1 MLWGECALWI
11 HFKLAKLGW
20 LIMWHIILDDPEGK
34 ISWVMWK
41 AMILQ
46 LLEIWGALK
55 LVEQFEF
62 KGRSSILHWLV
73 LVVHKLLNCFY
84 TGPLFS
90 WWFTW
95 RFMHGCCHICLL
107 FQMTIGPRIHFYMH
121 LYGFWSYSLHVF
133 PWTVFFF
140 LGETL
145 SKGDTIFC
153 KRNICHN
160 FPFFFKNTCLKVTEN
175 YIFGWS
181 YFCRL
186 ATILK
191 IPQSNVVSSVEVCLG
206 MLPLWF
212 HQ

>member
-1 MLWGECALWI
+1 M
-11 HFKLAKLGW
+11 
-20 LIMWHIILDDPEGK
+20 
-34 ISWVMWK
+34 
-41 AMILQ
+41 
-46 LLEIWGALK
+46 WGALK

-62 KGRSSILHWLV
+62 KGRSSMLHWLV

-140 LGETL
+140 LGQTL
-145 SKGDTIFC
+145 SKGDTVFC

-160 FPFFFKNTCLKVTEN
+160 FPFFFKKDLPESDRKLHFWGGCGHISVYWLQFKKFLEVMLLVQLK
-175 YIFGWS
+175 S
-181 YFCRL
+181 
-186 ATILK
+186 A
-191 IPQSNVVSSVEVCLG
+191 
-206 MLPLWF
+206 
-212 HQ
+212 